1 MKNILF
7 AILIFMPILSFA
19 QSEDIPSIAANKTS
33 IEGVQTIAT
42 HTYWHRTSFTD
53 THPIGYSIFLSVF
66 PDGDKRYSL
75 SIFINSSNKH
85 TLPKNGLLLIKTLDG
100 SIIEAHQ
107 ISKEYNTCKSKIE
120 YGTITYTISGLYD
133 IEYEDLFKIASD
145 GIQKIRIETSLN
157 YIESE
162 YKLKKSKEI
171 SKSFGNMLYSLENEL
186 STNKKDIR
194 TDF

>member
-1 MKNILF
+1 
-7 AILIFMPILSFA
+7 MPLLSFA
-19 QSEDIPSIAANKTS
+19 QSEDTSNVIVNKTS
-33 IEGVQTIAT
+33 KEGIQTIAT

-66 PDGDKRYSL
+66 PNEDKRYSL
-75 SIFINSSNKH
+75 SIFINSANKH
-85 TLPKNGLLLIKTLDG
+85 TLPQNGLLLIKTLDG

-107 ISKEYNTCKSKIE
+107 LSKEYNTYNSKVE
-120 YGTITYTISGLYD
+120 YGTVTYTISGLYE
-133 IEYEDLFKIASD
+133 IEYEDLFKIASN

-171 SKSFGNMLYSLENEL
+171 SKSFGSMLYSLEKEL